1 MHSLIFSA
9 TLRILF
15 LAARQKFLFQLTI
28 SLLFF
33 QCIQIYLNLNLTFIL
48 CAFVYVL
55 ISHFIGCYRVL
66 NSPWILTR
74 SAHSCRCIEFNEI
87 STSNGTGRGLGSF
100 LGGILIST
108 YGSRITF
115 RILGSVAG
123 TSGLLFI
130 GLYFLTPMRKID
142 QRRLKQGA
150 LALIA
155 YGWIGFP
162 QWT

>member
-1 MHSLIFSA
+1 MDGICWSWDFPSY
-9 TLRILF
+9 LF
-15 LAARQKFLFQLTI
+15 Y
-28 SLLFF
+28 
-33 QCIQIYLNLNLTFIL
+33 QCIQISFYLNLTFIL
-48 CAFVYVL
+48 CAVVFVYYFMVYWIL
-55 ISHFIGCYRVL
+55 LGPFIGIGSCTRLSWFY
-66 NSPWILTR
+66 NNLTR
-74 SAHSCRCIEFNEI
+74 FAHSCCCIEFNEM

-100 LGGILIST
+100 LGGILIPM

-142 QRRLKQGA
+142 QWRLKQGA

-155 YGWIGFP
+155 YGWVGFL